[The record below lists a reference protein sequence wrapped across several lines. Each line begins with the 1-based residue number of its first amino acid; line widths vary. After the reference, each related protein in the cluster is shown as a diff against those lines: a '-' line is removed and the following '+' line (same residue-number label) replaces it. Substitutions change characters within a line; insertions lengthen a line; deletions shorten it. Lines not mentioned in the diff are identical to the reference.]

1 MTRFLLTTWQGGGN
15 VPPELGL
22 ARQLVDAGHQ
32 VRVLSEPTVEE
43 DARAVGCSFTR
54 WPTAPSIASL
64 DRDTALIKDWK
75 VRNPIGLMRQMGDD
89 VLFGP
94 AGRFARD
101 LLDTLD
107 RHGADALLVDV
118 AQFGALIGAER
129 SGLPTLGLLPSIYV
143 RPTPGHPV
151 MGSGWLPARGRVGAA
166 RDILAPYVFA
176 RVLRRRPTPAQHHP
190 RRARPAAHHR
200 RVRVVGSMPSPAGDD
215 QPVVRPTAQAAAR
228 QRALPGADD
237 RRSTVG
243 RAMDRAVATG
253 RSTVRP
259 RGDELDLPGPRRA
272 SSPHRALARRAARA
286 RPRDPRAWPATRRGA
301 RDGERLGCRSAP
313 HAPVLSHADVVITHA
328 GHGSVIKALAAGV
341 PLVCIPH
348 GRDQRDNTARVV
360 AAGAGLRLSRRASA
374 TAIWDAV
381 HRLLTEPS
389 YRANAEWLAEAFGAE
404 ARRSPDAVGQV
415 AEALQPQPV
424 TRVAGGRRCEL
435 RRYWPFGGMFWLWRN
450 RFSGSHSS
458 LSACRRANFSG
469 PNAASTLPWPSSPMK
484 LR

>member
-1 MTRFLLTTWQGGGN
+1 MLRDEGEARAETGPAVGRDIPSAGDGEQRVTRFLLTTWQGGGN

-75 VRNPIGLMRQMGDD
+75 VRNPIGLIRQMEDD

-176 RVLRRRPTPAQHHP
+176 RVLRRGLP
-190 RRARPAAHHR
+190 RLNTTR
-200 RVRVVGSMPSPAGDD
+200 
-215 QPVVRPTAQAAAR
+215 
-228 QRALPGADD
+228 
-237 RRSTVG
+237 
-243 RAMDRAVATG
+243 
-253 RSTVRP
+253 
-259 RGDELDLPGPRRA
+259 DELDLPPITDVFELWDRCRRLLVMTSPSFDPPPKRLPDNVHYLGPMTDDPPWAEPWTAPWPLGDRPFVLVAMSSTYQAHDALLRRVVR
-272 SSPHRALARRAARA
+272 SLDGRPVHALVTLGPGL
-286 RPRDPRAWPATRRGA
+286 RPDEVRGTA
-301 RDGERLGCRSAP
+301 NVSVAVSAP
-313 HAPVLSHADVVITHA
+313 HGPVLSHADVVITHA

-360 AAGAGLRLSRRASA
+360 AAGAGLRLSRRAGA

-415 AEALQPQPV
+415 AEALQPQP
-424 TRVAGGRRCEL
+424 
-435 RRYWPFGGMFWLWRN
+435 
-450 RFSGSHSS
+450 
-458 LSACRRANFSG
+458 
-469 PNAASTLPWPSSPMK
+469 
-484 LR
+484 